1 MYFFFVFTTKN
12 CIFKVAQKCTRV
24 PNCCLLICQTVSFS
38 KRTADIFQIFKM
50 TSPLRL
56 QIILGE
62 DDARKLILP
71 AGTPVSIE
79 DLCHTVKTSFGL
91 QQDIQLQYQ
100 DEDFGNEFMNMSDVS
115 EVKDKGTLK
124 VIFLQSPQEEDART
138 SQSQATES
146 VSISSAD
153 TDDTEPISSSGSS
166 PSSRHWAWPSVFTV
180 PQFRYEAEFELEKA
194 NTACANGGTLLNP
207 SPKLKSQILER
218 LAEEIYKFK
227 AYPTDNDLTDVAEA
241 LVKKHPCLTEQGS
254 FNGCYG
260 WKISLKYK
268 MANLRTKLRGLGCT
282 EVTINSIKNKSGDN
296 RQAAFN
302 VKKPKRAE
310 VNYCP
315 QYPKGETSESL
326 EQERVAILSE
336 LTKRNNDSVVS
347 VKMEKTFSYR
357 RQEVLQGQ
365 PMVADFKSR
374 WPALFTAREASVVK
388 MHLDVACNLCF
399 VVQN

>member
-1 MYFFFVFTTKN
+1 M
-12 CIFKVAQKCTRV
+12 
-24 PNCCLLICQTVSFS
+24 
-38 KRTADIFQIFKM
+38 IFKM

-56 QIILGE
+56 RIILGE

-79 DLCHTVKTSFGL
+79 DLWHTVKTSFGL
-91 QQDIQLQYQ
+91 QQDIRLQYQ
-100 DEDFGNEFMNMSDVS
+100 DEDFGNEFMNMPDIS

-166 PSSRHWAWPSVFTV
+166 PSSRHWVWPSVFTV
-180 PQFRYEAEFELEKA
+180 PQF
-194 NTACANGGTLLNP
+194 
-207 SPKLKSQILER
+207 SS
-218 LAEEIYKFK
+218 
-227 AYPTDNDLTDVAEA
+227 YPTDNDLTDVAEA
-241 LVKKHPCLTEQGS
+241 LVIKHPCLREQGS

-268 MANLRTKLRGLGCT
+268 MANLRTKLRGFGCT
-282 EVTINSIKNKSGDN
+282 KVPINSIKNKSGDN

-315 QYPKGETSESL
+315 QHPKGETSESL

-347 VKMEKTFSYR
+347 AKMEKTFSYR

-374 WPALFTAREASVVK
+374 WPALFTERGAIKTMIKLNS
-388 MHLDVACNLCF
+388 
-399 VVQN
+399 